1 MRLPTKLH
9 DVLSGMPT
17 IAKGEAAGLKIF
29 SRGADP
35 DFAKGIYEIPVQKAI
50 ASRLRAGDVF
60 YDIGANI
67 GFFSLIAARQV
78 GATGQVYAYEPVP
91 RNAAAIERSRDA
103 NGLTGLRV
111 FAEAVGALSGQVE
124 LLLARHLG
132 GATLATVSIPPDMN
146 GRLEVKMTTLDAS
159 IVERGLRPPSLIKI
173 DVEGAEMDVFRGM
186 VATLEAHRPKL
197 ICEIDDATK
206 EGADRKMGE
215 IAQFLTSARYIVS
228 ALPVAY
234 ANDGWQ
240 VSHLLAQP
248 MTM

>member
-1 MRLPTKLH
+1 MRLATKIH
-9 DVLSGMPT
+9 DALSGMPT
-17 IAKGEAAGLKIF
+17 IAEGEAAGLKIF

-35 DFAKGIYEIPVQKAI
+35 DFARGTYELPVQETI
-50 ASRLRAGDVF
+50 ASHLSAGDVF

-67 GFFSLIAARQV
+67 GFFSLIAARRV
-78 GATGQVYAYEPVP
+78 GPDGQVYAYEPVP
-91 RNAAAIERSRDA
+91 RNASAIERSRDA
-103 NGLTGLRV
+103 NGLGWLHV
-111 FAEAVGALSGQVE
+111 FADAVGSRTGHAE

-132 GATLATVSIPPDMN
+132 GATLATVSMPPDMN
-146 GRLEVKMTTLDAS
+146 GRLEVRMTTIDAS
-159 IVERGLRPPSLIKI
+159 IAEHGLRPPSLVKV

-186 VATLEAHRPKL
+186 VATLNTHRPKI

-206 EGADRKMGE
+206 AGADRKARE
-215 IAQFLTSARYIVS
+215 ITDFLASVGYITSP
-228 ALPVAY
+228 LPLAY

>member
-1 MRLPTKLH
+1 
-9 DVLSGMPT
+9 MPT
-17 IAKGEAAGLKIF
+17 IAGGEAAGLKIF

-35 DFAKGIYEIPVQKAI
+35 DFARGIYELPVQKAI
-50 ASRLRAGDVF
+50 ASRLMPGDVF

-78 GATGQVYAYEPVP
+78 GAAGQVYAYEPVP

-103 NGLTGLRV
+103 NGLSRLRV

-132 GATLATVSIPPDMN
+132 GATLATVSMPPDMK
-146 GRLEVKMTTLDAS
+146 GRLDVRMTTIDAS
-159 IVERGLRPPSLIKI
+159 IAEHGLRPPSLIKV

-186 VATLEAHRPKL
+186 VATLNAHRPKI

-206 EGADRKMGE
+206 EGADQKMRE
-215 IAQFLTSARYIVS
+215 IARFLASVGYTVS
-228 ALPVAY
+228 PLPVAY
-234 ANDGWQ
+234 ANGGWQ
-240 VSHLLAQP
+240 VLHLLAQP
-248 MTM
+248 VTM